1 MGLMVPRWGFKHHA
15 SDHTQNGILAANSV
29 GPTITGS
36 ASANTKS
43 NTQAIL
49 SAVDFDVHLVAV
61 GWSSINSGNQTRQA
75 VGDLMYDPAGGTS
88 WSVLVPDMLFG
99 QNISVQALVCHN
111 QIYVFPIYVPAGAS
125 FGLRHQCAQ
134 ASVNAAGSV
143 WVWGEPSRPELW
155 WCGTK
160 VEVLGVTT
168 SGASAGTQFTPGN
181 NAWSSPWTS
190 IGTSAHPYGAYQLG
204 IGPGNDSTLAAKYY
218 LMQLGI
224 NSAQMAGS
232 PTQYFGT
239 TANEIRA
246 YAMPQCPLFCD
257 IPSGVAFQVR
267 GYCNTTAD
275 VQCAAMYGVY

>member
-1 MGLMVPRWGFKHHA
+1 MGLIVPKWGFKHHA
-15 SDHTQNGILAANSV
+15 SDHTQNGILAANSS

-43 NTQAIL
+43 ATVRIL
-49 SAVDFDVHLVAV
+49 TAVDFDVHLIAISFT
-61 GWSSINSGNQTRQA
+61 GINAGNQTRQA

-88 WSVLVPDMLFG
+88 WSVLIPDMIFG
-99 QNISVQALVCHN
+99 QNISAQALVCHN
-111 QIYVFPIYVPAGAS
+111 QVYVFPVYVKSGAS
-125 FGLRHQCAQ
+125 FGIRHQCAQ
-134 ASVNAAGSV
+134 ASVNCSAQV

-155 WCGTK
+155 WCGSA

-168 SGASAGTQFTPGN
+168 SGASAGTEFTPGN
-181 NAWSSPWTS
+181 NAWSGWTTL
-190 IGTSAHPYGAYQLG
+190 GTSTKPYGAYQMG
-204 IGPGNDSTLAAKYY
+204 MGPGNDSTLAAKYY

-224 NSAQMAGS
+224 GSAQMPGS

-257 IPSGVAFQVR
+257 IPSGVVFQAR
-267 GYCNTTAD
+267 SYCNTAAD

>member
-1 MGLMVPRWGFKHHA
+1 MGLIVPRWGFKNHA
-15 SDHTQNGILAANSV
+15 NLHTQNGIGSANSV
-29 GPTITGS
+29 GTTIIGHVT
-36 ASANTKS
+36 AHTKS
-43 NTQAIL
+43 ATQAIL
-49 SAVDFDVHLVAV
+49 SAVDFDVHLIAV
-61 GWSSINSGNQTRQA
+61 GWSSANNAGATRQC

-88 WSVLVPDMLFG
+88 WSVLIPDMIFG

-111 QIYVFPIYVPAGAS
+111 QIYVLPVWAPAGSS
-125 FGLRHQCAQ
+125 FGLRFQ
-134 ASVNAAGSV
+134 SVNTSIGVAGAV

-181 NAWSSPWTS
+181 NAWSSPWTT
-190 IGTSAHPYGAYQLG
+190 IGTSTKPYGAYQMG
-204 IGPGNDSTLAAKYY
+204 IGPGNDTTLNARYY

-224 NSAQMAGS
+224 GDAQMPGS

-239 TANEIRA
+239 TNAEIRA

-257 IPSGVAFQVR
+257 IPSGVVFQAR
-267 GYCNTTAD
+267 GYCNTTPE
-275 VQCAAMYGVY
+275 VQCVGMYGVY